1 MNDELW
7 PFLPGRSVPRIVG
20 AEGALLH
27 DDAGRAILDAAGGAI
42 VGNVGHGRA
51 DVAEAVA
58 RELQQVTYVVPPW
71 ATPSREAL
79 VARLREDWLPP
90 ALDRAYFASG
100 GSEANEAALKVAV
113 QHFATRGRPEKCRIL
128 GRALS
133 YHGTTI
139 ATTAVGGHAARR
151 VGLEPLLA
159 ENPKAP
165 TPYPLRCPLGAH
177 HPDAGRWYLDA
188 LAAVIEQEG
197 PETIAALIA
206 EPIVGSSGGAIV
218 PPEDYW
224 PAVRELCDEH
234 EILLVFDEVMTG
246 FGRTGPR
253 FAGEHWGVTPDI
265 LVSGKGLAGGY
276 APIGG
281 VFTRSEV
288 LEPIAA
294 AGAEVMF
301 HTFGAHPA
309 ACAAADAVL
318 RILVEERLLDRVAV
332 LSAKLDGLLRDA
344 FAEHPHV
351 AEVRGRGLLRA
362 IEVVTDRTTLEPF
375 PLEARLTQ
383 EIVAEGLARGV
394 YFYWGG
400 TGEIRDIV
408 CMGPPFVI
416 DEMQLERMVV
426 VLRESLDAALAR
438 TAVAA

>member
-20 AEGALLH
+20 AEGALLR
-27 DDAGRAILDAAGGAI
+27 DDGGRAILDAAGGAI
-42 VGNVGHGRA
+42 VGNVGYGRA
-51 DVAEAVA
+51 EVAAAVA
-58 RELQQVTYVVPPW
+58 RELEQVTYVLPPW
-71 ATPSREAL
+71 STPSRERL
-79 VARLREDWLPP
+79 VERLRADWLP
-90 ALDRAYFASG
+90 ASLDRAYFASG

-113 QHFATRGRPEKCRIL
+113 QHFATQGRPEKCRIL

-177 HPDAGRWYLDA
+177 HADAGRFYVDA
-188 LAAVIEQEG
+188 LAEVIEREG
-197 PETIAALIA
+197 AETIAALIA

-224 PAVRELCDEH
+224 PAVRALCDEH

-281 VFTRSEV
+281 VFTRREL

-318 RILVEERLLDRVAV
+318 RMLVEEELLARVAS
-332 LSAKLDGLLRDA
+332 LSAKLDGLLADT
-344 FAEHPHV
+344 FSDHPFV

-362 IEVVTDRTTLEPF
+362 IEVVADRGSLEPF
-375 PLEARLTQ
+375 PAEARLTQ

-394 YFYWGG
+394 FFYPGG
-400 TGEIRDIV
+400 TGEVRDIV

-416 DEMQLERMVV
+416 DDVQLEQMVG
-426 VLRESLDAALAR
+426 VLRESVDAALAR